1 MHQTNIQ
8 QVFRIF
14 IVLIWGLLSISS
26 CTNKEQRLLQN
37 SLEKAKENRTA
48 LEQVLQ
54 HYAEIDKNEEKLA
67 AAKFLIINM
76 QEHLSFDDDILKA
89 YADSLALCSTT
100 TPKDNIYRIWEHIKT
115 EHPHPQITSDKD
127 LETLSATYLI
137 DNIDKSY
144 KAWKEAPWN
153 KQISF
158 ANTFFPI
165 VFITRNYRKSD
176 GGILYPPDIKHSLK
190 TKPI

>member
-1 MHQTNIQ
+1 MYQTTIRQ
-8 QVFRIF
+8 LFQLPILFVWTLFF
-14 IVLIWGLLSISS
+14 ISS
-26 CTNKEQRLLQN
+26 CTNKEQRLLQD

-100 TPKDNIYRIWEHIKT
+100 TPKDDIYRIWEPYQNGTSISPNHI
-115 EHPHPQITSDKD
+115 
-127 LETLSATYLI
+127 
-137 DNIDKSY
+137 
-144 KAWKEAPWN
+144 
-153 KQISF
+153 
-158 ANTFFPI
+158 
-165 VFITRNYRKSD
+165 
-176 GGILYPPDIKHSLK
+176 
-190 TKPI
+190 